1 MKRTLSSSR
10 TFNNIN
16 NSTGISA
23 ADKQQIT
30 DNKNNITLLDTE
42 LTDLSTDY
50 EAYKVSN
57 NAALATTNS
66 NVSTNTSAIATNTS
80 GLAAAV
86 GNIATNTS
94 GLAAA
99 VGNIATNTS
108 GLAAAVGNI
117 SSNASAISS
126 LTGTVSNNTSAISTN
141 AGNTATNTAGLV
153 VANQNINGA
162 IAAGNALTSRVNAN
176 ETTLLGKQDTL
187 SNANTSAGN
196 VTLRTLNFPDSLGA
210 TANLTLPG
218 NTQLFSGNAP
228 NGLQAKIQNGNLYN
242 FVSLDNTLLSNVT
255 LGATWKYQ
263 NGGGYFVK
271 NASNAEIIEFINP
284 GEGAHSWYGPTNGQT
299 TVPSVVM
306 SWTPSVALPGGGT
319 GERLYCSGLILSK
332 MFLHQIDG
340 TVVRGYAMFRY
351 QGTSGTINMN
361 TTGGIDIPWT
371 NIHVDGQQFLPVGTT
386 QVKILNTGYYE
397 VGFNVYLTST
407 AQRANPTIR
416 IRVNGLDTAYLA
428 WSYIRAASN
437 HNESSW
443 SLSPVLMSL
452 TADDVISVQGRFTS
466 NGLAGGCYLYSN
478 SAAINKAYS
487 SLMIKRVA

>member
-16 NSTGISA
+16 NSSGISA

-30 DNKNNITLLDTE
+30 DNKNNINLLDTE
-42 LTDLSTDY
+42 LTDLSGNTVAGITLTVTDLSTNY
-50 EAYKVSN
+50 YAYKVSN
-57 NAALATTNS
+57 NAALATTNG
-66 NVSTNTSAIATNTS
+66 NVSTNTSA
-80 GLAAAV
+80 
-86 GNIATNTS
+86 IATNTS

-126 LTGTVSNNTSAISTN
+126 LTGTVSSNTSAISTN
-141 AGNTATNTAGLV
+141 TSGVATNLAGLV
-153 VANQNINGA
+153 TANQNINGA
-162 IAAGNALTSRVNAN
+162 IAAGNALTTRVNAN

-187 SNANTSAGN
+187 TSASVISLRSVDFPTSVTAGN
-196 VTLRTLNFPDSLGA
+196 I
-210 TANLTLPG
+210 TLPG
-218 NTQLFSGNAP
+218 NSNLTSG
-228 NGLQAKIQNGNLYN
+228 GSGAKIQNGNIID
-242 FVSLDNTLLSNVT
+242 FTSIQNTLLQNIT

-263 NGGGYFVK
+263 NGGGYFVR
-271 NASNAEIIEFINP
+271 NAANNDILEFINP
-284 GEGAHSWYGPTNGQT
+284 GEGAHSWYGAGGPA
-299 TVPSVVM
+299 VPSVVM
-306 SWTPSVALPGGGT
+306 SWTPSVSLPGGGT
-319 GERLYCSGLILSK
+319 GERFYCSGLILSK
-332 MFLHQIDG
+332 MFLHVISG

-452 TADDVISVQGRFTS
+452 TANDVISVQGRFTS